1 MEMTKITITT
11 IEEVLGWKIRDT
23 FPQYEH
29 LNVQYKSSDGRY
41 TLSYTDYVNILDD
54 SGFGWNL
61 HVDSSDHETLAN
73 CSVEY
78 IEQVNQIIELYRK
91 Y

>member
-1 MEMTKITITT
+1 MTKINISS
-11 IEEVLGWKIRDT
+11 IEEMLGWTNKET

-29 LNVQYKSSDGRY
+29 LNVQYKSPDGRFI
-41 TLSYTDYVNILDD
+41 LSYTDYINLCDD

-61 HVDSSDHETLAN
+61 HVDGSDFSTLAN

-78 IEQVNQIIELYRK
+78 IEQVKQIVDIYK
-91 Y
+91 NY

>member
-1 MEMTKITITT
+1 MVKITITT
-11 IEEVLGWKIRDT
+11 IEEVLGWNNSET

-29 LNVQYKSSDGRY
+29 LNVQYKSSDGRF
-41 TLSYTDYVNILDD
+41 TLSYTDYVNLCDG

-61 HVDSSDHETLAN
+61 HVDNSDFETLAN

-78 IEQVNQIIELYRK
+78 IEQVYQIMEIYK
-91 Y
+91 NY

>member
-1 MEMTKITITT
+1 MTKITITT
-11 IEEVLGWKIRDT
+11 IEEMLGWKDKED

-29 LNVQYKSSDGRY
+29 LDVQYKSPDGRFN
-41 TLSYTDYVNILDD
+41 LSYTDYINLCDE

-61 HVDSSDHETLAN
+61 HIDNSDFETLAN

-78 IEQVNQIIELYRK
+78 IEQVTAIMEIYKNY
-91 Y
+91 